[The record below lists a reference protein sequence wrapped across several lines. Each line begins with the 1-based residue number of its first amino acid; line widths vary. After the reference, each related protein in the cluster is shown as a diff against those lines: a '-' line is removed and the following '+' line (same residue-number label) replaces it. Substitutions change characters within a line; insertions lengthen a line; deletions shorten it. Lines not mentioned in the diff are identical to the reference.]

1 MHVASRCL
9 AIALAFFAGVSPSVL
24 MAQANAPVI
33 RSFSVDQ
40 VPQLVPG
47 TELVFRATGTP
58 GGTLSLRIDGA
69 AGLITVPEGK
79 PGTYDGAVTISIK
92 DKITY
97 ASRVNATLKVGER
110 QTTTLLAQTLLSEP
124 AQAAAVAA
132 ANPAPVIARI
142 ETRNS
147 GALTGGHELGF
158 MVNGTAGGKASVS
171 LDAGKTSV
179 ALAEEKPGQYAGSY
193 TIKTRDQFTDATPVN
208 VSLALGDKKAAAVKP
223 LAAGALVPVAAA
235 APALVAGAKCD
246 VCGVVESVKK
256 VKIKGKPNY
265 AGAIIGGVAGGAL
278 GNQVGK
284 GDGNTAA
291 TVIGAVGGAVA
302 GREIEKQVRSKNVY
316 DVAVKM
322 ADASVRT
329 VRFEAEPVFK
339 VGAKVKLSGDTL
351 VANE

>member
-1 MHVASRCL
+1 MKSSSRWL
-9 AIALAFFAGVSPSVL
+9 AITLAFLAGVFPVVSL
-24 MAQANAPVI
+24 AQANAPVI

-47 TELVFRATGTP
+47 TELIFRATGTP

-110 QTTTLLAQTLLSEP
+110 QSTALLAQTLLTDS
-124 AQAAAVAA
+124 AHAVAVAA
-132 ANPAPVIARI
+132 AIPAPVIARI

-147 GALTGGHELGF
+147 GAFTGGHELGF
-158 MVNGTAGGKASVS
+158 MVNGTAGAKASVS
-171 LDAGKTSV
+171 LDAGKTSI
-179 ALAEEKPGQYAGSY
+179 ALMEEKPGQYAGSY

-223 LAAGALVPVAAA
+223 LAAGALVPVVVA
-235 APALVAGAKCD
+235 APVVAAGGKCD
-246 VCGVVESVKK
+246 VCGVVESVTK
-256 VKIKGKPNY
+256 VKVKGKPNY
-265 AGAIIGGVAGGAL
+265 AGAILGGVAGGAL

-302 GREIEKQVRSKNVY
+302 GREIEKRVRTKNFY

-322 ADASVRT
+322 PDATTRT
-329 VRFEAEPVFK
+329 VRFEAEPAFK
-339 VGAKVKLSGDTL
+339 VGSKVKLSGDTL
-351 VANE
+351 VTNE